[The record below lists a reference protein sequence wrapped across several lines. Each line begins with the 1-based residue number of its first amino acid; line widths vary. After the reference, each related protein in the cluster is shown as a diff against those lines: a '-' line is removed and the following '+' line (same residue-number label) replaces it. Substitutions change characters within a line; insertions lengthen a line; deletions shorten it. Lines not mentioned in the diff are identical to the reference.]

1 MSVVARNEDSIISK
15 YNSSNPQILRA
26 DAYSLTKELSVNIES
41 ILVKFQNV
49 EIFNVIRQ
57 AS

>member
-15 YNSSNPQILRA
+15 YNSSNPQILGA
-26 DAYSLTKELSVNIES
+26 DESYLTMKRSVNSGS

-49 EIFNVIRQ
+49 EIFEII
-57 AS
+57 